1 MFKEKLKIY
10 SQFPKSIS
18 IVSKKIK
25 AISTQTAID
34 TFDNFESVVVE
45 KVANRDNSGYF
56 VDVKVG
62 GISISDQTEG
72 KISL

>member
-10 SQFPKSIS
+10 SQFLKSIS

-45 KVANRDNSGYF
+45 KVANRHNSGYL

-72 KISL
+72 KMSL

>member
-1 MFKEKLKIY
+1 M
-10 SQFPKSIS
+10 
-18 IVSKKIK
+18 KKIK
-25 AISTQTAID
+25 EISTQTAID

-45 KVANRDNSGYF
+45 KVANGDNSGYF

-72 KISL
+72 KIS